1 MKSKIQAEVCGMQGE
16 STGFIRMQRGRRYIS
31 SWLPA
36 KLQPIFC
43 ELELNVCGVNL
54 PRLVFVHHSTAY
66 AILRAAF
73 NQLLKRGREVLSF
86 DANLDSRGHTGFT
99 TLKCSTKDEKIY
111 FYCLQT
117 DTQIQSCQLFKLSN
131 TYKTAQ

>member
-1 MKSKIQAEVCGMQGE
+1 M
-16 STGFIRMQRGRRYIS
+16 
-31 SWLPA
+31 
-36 KLQPIFC
+36 
-43 ELELNVCGVNL
+43 
-54 PRLVFVHHSTAY
+54 VFVHHSTAY

-131 TYKTAQ
+131 TYKTAQWKRHLSHGTQGWSAFQFVITVKTLSSWFLRAFNVDNRKTGKKKA